1 MAVSQLVGAKIHRRE
16 DPRLITGHGHFIDAF
31 TRQGAAYVAFVRSPH
46 AHAHIKSIDI
56 ADASKAPGVA
66 GVYTAR
72 DFKGQLAG
80 THPAAPAFVAE
91 KKYIPE
97 RFPIAEKEVCY
108 QGEIVAVVLADT
120 KGQAAD
126 AANLIQVDYEEL
138 PAVMDTEK
146 AMAKGSPLVH
156 QGAADNISWDLTYT
170 GPEVTEAAFQ
180 EADVVVKEHI
190 LQNRLAPVPMDPLG
204 MRMTQFLDVGA
215 YCGTFTAFQAC
226 TCLMAG
232 GAYKWKGISART
244 IGILT
249 NRVPTDPYR
258 GAGRPEATHL
268 VERMV
273 DLVALELKMDPVE
286 IRRKNFIQPT
296 EVPFTQNFGL
306 VIDSGD
312 YDKALDRA
320 LELVGYKELRKK

>member
-1 MAVSQLVGAKIHRRE
+1 MAVTQLVGAKIHRRE
-16 DPRLITGHGHFIDAF
+16 DPRLITGHGHYIDDF
-31 TRQGAAYVAFVRSPH
+31 TRQGAAYAVFVRSPF
-46 AHAHIKSIDI
+46 AHARIKSIDMT
-56 ADASKAPGVA
+56 DASKAPGVA

-170 GPEVTEAAFQ
+170 GP
-180 EADVVVKEHI
+180 
-190 LQNRLAPVPMDPLG
+190 
-204 MRMTQFLDVGA
+204 
-215 YCGTFTAFQAC
+215 
-226 TCLMAG
+226 
-232 GAYKWKGISART
+232 
-244 IGILT
+244 
-249 NRVPTDPYR
+249 
-258 GAGRPEATHL
+258 
-268 VERMV
+268 
-273 DLVALELKMDPVE
+273 
-286 IRRKNFIQPT
+286 
-296 EVPFTQNFGL
+296 
-306 VIDSGD
+306 
-312 YDKALDRA
+312 
-320 LELVGYKELRKK
+320 